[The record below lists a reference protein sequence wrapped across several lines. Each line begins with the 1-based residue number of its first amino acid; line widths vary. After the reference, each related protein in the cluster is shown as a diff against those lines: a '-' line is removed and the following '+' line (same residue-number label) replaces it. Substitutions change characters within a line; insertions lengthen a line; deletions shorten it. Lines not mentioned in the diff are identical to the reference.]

1 MSGKGDHPRRSHQRD
16 NMPELPVGAAAQAN
30 GRRLRRFQV
39 GALPLVNHYLERLGL
54 DELLAKH
61 LPPDDVRQT
70 LPTVRVVLLMIRN
83 VLIARQPLYGI
94 PEWAARYAPD
104 QFNLYADDIE
114 TLRDDRLGGCL
125 AKLFRATTP
134 EFILGVMRS
143 AIEIFEISLDEL
155 HNDSTSVSFHGEY
168 LGAREPV
175 RRGSRMQPAIT
186 WGHSKD
192 HRPDLKQLLFTLT
205 LSNDGGVPLCFHVDN
220 GNTCDDVTHR
230 RSWDLLAQLVGHP
243 DFLYVADCKL
253 ASRDNLHHIAARG
266 GRFVTILPR
275 TRGEDAAFRQRLRDA
290 PASVTWQPCWTRHE
304 VPDDP
309 RARSKASDDPGDVL
323 RVCEREEL
331 TSDGYRLLWY
341 HSQRKAA
348 HDAEVRGERCQR
360 AIQDLQELQSR
371 LTSPRTR
378 FHRREDVELEVKEI
392 LRSREL
398 GDLLSVS
405 IVAHTRETFRKE
417 GPGRPNSNSSYRREV
432 TERFELQWKTDDQAW
447 RQAAVD
453 DGVFPLITNDRKLT
467 PKEVLEAYKRQ
478 PQIEKRFSQLKSDFQ
493 LAPVFLKS
501 PQRVVGL
508 FTVYFLALL
517 VQALIERDLRQ
528 ALENAA
534 EKAKA
539 TERRWEGSVEVYP
552 EGRRTR
558 RPTARHMLDLLE
570 DIHRYELREPGQA
583 DDDPP
588 LEFHDELSPAQE
600 RLLRL
605 LEIDPAAYGR

>member
-1 MSGKGDHPRRSHQRD
+1 M
-16 NMPELPVGAAAQAN
+16 
-30 GRRLRRFQV
+30 
-39 GALPLVNHYLERLGL
+39 
-54 DELLAKH
+54 
-61 LPPDDVRQT
+61 
-70 LPTVRVVLLMIRN
+70 
-83 VLIARQPLYGI
+83 
-94 PEWAARYAPD
+94 
-104 QFNLYADDIE
+104 
-114 TLRDDRLGGCL
+114 
-125 AKLFRATTP
+125 
-134 EFILGVMRS
+134 
-143 AIEIFEISLDEL
+143 
-155 HNDSTSVSFHGEY
+155 
-168 LGAREPV
+168 
-175 RRGSRMQPAIT
+175 
-186 WGHSKD
+186 
-192 HRPDLKQLLFTLT
+192 
-205 LSNDGGVPLCFHVDN
+205 
-220 GNTCDDVTHR
+220 
-230 RSWDLLAQLVGHP
+230 
-243 DFLYVADCKL
+243 
-253 ASRDNLHHIAARG
+253 
-266 GRFVTILPR
+266 
-275 TRGEDAAFRQRLRDA
+275 
-290 PASVTWQPCWTRHE
+290 
-304 VPDDP
+304 
-309 RARSKASDDPGDVL
+309 

-348 HDAEVRGERCQR
+348 HEAEVRGERCQR

-378 FHRREDVELEVKEI
+378 FHRREDVEREVKEI

-501 PQRVVGL
+501 PQRVLGL

-517 VQALIERDLRQ
+517 VQALIERNLRR